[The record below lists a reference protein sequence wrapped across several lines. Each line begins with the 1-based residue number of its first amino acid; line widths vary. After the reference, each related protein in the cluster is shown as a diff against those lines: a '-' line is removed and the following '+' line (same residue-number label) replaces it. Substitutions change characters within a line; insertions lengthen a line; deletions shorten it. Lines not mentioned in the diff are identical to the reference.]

1 MKAGEYNKSLLR
13 RFTVTNFYAL
23 YLFLPSVQFLRIE
36 SFFLKELESF
46 LELQVIGCITNKS
59 LKLSGFSL
67 PGLRCLIVETEGLF
81 VDGDADIL
89 ALTWLEINLL
99 ESLQLLLRSV
109 Y

>member
-1 MKAGEYNKSLLR
+1 MHRVSRCMGSHLIIKILMFVYPCFYEFVDRMKAGENNKSLLR

-36 SFFLKELESF
+36 SFFLKELEGF

-67 PGLRCLIVETEGLF
+67 PG
-81 VDGDADIL
+81 
-89 ALTWLEINLL
+89 
-99 ESLQLLLRSV
+99 
-109 Y
+109 